1 MITVRPMQPNDLP
14 AIEGLMA
21 QLTAAV
27 ESAHTSSQS
36 QMATVLANM
45 DAHPEMYLTLV
56 AEEDG
61 IVLGMLALVFYRVW
75 FHPGGTALITE
86 LVVDERQRGKGVGA
100 KLIAA
105 AVETARARG
114 MDEIEVGTERQNQGA
129 QRFYRRC
136 GFDEEYVLLGM
147 EFE

>member
-14 AIEGLMA
+14 ALEGLIA

-27 ESAHTSSQS
+27 ESAHTSSQA

-114 MDEIEVGTERQNQGA
+114 MDEIEVGTERRNQGA

>member
-1 MITVRPMQPNDLP
+1 MITIRPMQRNDFP
-14 AIEGLMA
+14 ALEHLIA
-21 QLTAAV
+21 QLTEVV
-27 ESAHTSSQS
+27 ESEHTRSKAGLVNVV
-36 QMATVLANM
+36 ATMN
-45 DAHPEMYLTLV
+45 AHPEMYLTLV

-61 IVLGMLALVFYRVW
+61 AVLGMLAMVFYRVW

-86 LVVDERQRGKGVGA
+86 LVVDEHHRGRGVGA
-100 KLIAA
+100 ELIKT
-105 AVETARARG
+105 AVKDARSRG
-114 MDEIEVGTERQNQGA
+114 MDEIEVGTERQNQDA